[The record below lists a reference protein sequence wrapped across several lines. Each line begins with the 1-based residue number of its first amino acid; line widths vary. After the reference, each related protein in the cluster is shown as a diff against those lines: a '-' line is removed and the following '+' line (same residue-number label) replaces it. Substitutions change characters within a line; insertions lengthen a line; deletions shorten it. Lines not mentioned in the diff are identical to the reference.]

1 MSTEKELITQERTQ
15 LLNNFRSSLDA
26 IVQKASQDSKVPITE
41 EEPQLEKFCSTMEGI
56 LQFGFKHENKDIPLL
71 EDVWNFIS
79 STLKKN
85 SLEDLDNEQQNIKTS
100 NDSINMKKQEITR
113 NMLSIVD
120 YVSNYCKEENEII
133 SSVKI
138 WIQASLVHQVFS
150 LQWQIL
156 MNDVK
161 ALKDNYQDWA
171 ILRTLDDSILISGF
185 LNVFDTINFNI
196 NTIPFEI
203 LEDDESFIPQKIF
216 TDTMGN
222 IRETINSTLQRTS
235 VHLQKLQQ
243 NINDRNIQSLKDKI
257 TKNEKE
263 ISQLQEEKQKMQQ
276 EINALHLTLEAER
289 RLRQHLENELES
301 IHQKVKSSSNNNNN
315 PSNDPTKDNKEEEK

>member
-1 MSTEKELITQERTQ
+1 MSNEKELITQERTQ
-15 LLNNFRSSLDA
+15 LLNNFRNSLDA
-26 IVQKASQDSKVPITE
+26 LVQKASQDKETPITE

-79 STLKKN
+79 TTLEKN
-85 SLEDLDNEQQNIKTS
+85 SLEDKNDGNPKNSKNS
-100 NDSINMKKQEITR
+100 NDSINMKKHEITR

-120 YVSNYCKEENEII
+120 YVSKYCKEEKEII

-156 MNDVK
+156 MNNLK
-161 ALKDNYQDWA
+161 ALEDNYENWA

-185 LNVFDTINFNI
+185 LNVFDTIDFNI
-196 NTIPFEI
+196 NIIPFEI
-203 LEDDESFIPQKIF
+203 LEDESSIPQKIF
-216 TDTMGN
+216 SDTMGN
-222 IRETINSTLQRTS
+222 IRDTINSTLQRTS

-243 NINDRNIQSLKDKI
+243 NINDRNVQSLKDKI
-257 TKNEKE
+257 AKNEKE
-263 ISQLQEEKQKMQQ
+263 ISQLQEEKKKMQQ

-289 RLRQHLENELES
+289 RLRQQLEHELEN
-301 IHQKVKSSSNNNNN
+301 IHQKSKKSSN
-315 PSNDPTKDNKEEEK
+315 PNISDNKEETKN